1 VASITSASQGGVA
14 YCAHIGGFIA
24 GLVLVKLF
32 GAGRRS
38 EDEPDYLQLGG

>member
-1 VASITSASQGGVA
+1 VGSISSSTQGGVA
-14 YCAHIGGFIA
+14 YFAHIGGFIA
-24 GLVLVKLF
+24 GLVLIKLV